1 MFEYR
6 TARPEERDAYIE
18 LANYAFGFDA
28 ETLLPK
34 AYAAPFDPSPFHK
47 VAANESGKLCAEVAV
62 LPQELTVGGRELR
75 VGFLGMVSVHPK
87 FRGQG
92 HMKKL
97 MNLWIEEA
105 RGQYDMLA
113 LYGQRQRY
121 EYFGFTGG
129 GLRRRFFVEE
139 ANVRHGLREVSAADI
154 SFCPFFEA
162 DGAADFAERL
172 NRSRI
177 AYAKRKAADME
188 RIFRCLN
195 QKATA
200 VLKQGKLA
208 GYLITDAS
216 GSEISELALE
226 SLADAGPVI
235 KAYLSRIPSGRI
247 SVCVPDYERELN
259 AVLDAFAERYVID
272 YDCMYHIF
280 DYANVLEAY
289 LTVRQRVSGLS
300 AGRFSAVLDG
310 QPVTVTADEHG
321 VSVERRADPGAPAL
335 GKMEAQSLLLTERSR
350 FLNLPVPRGW
360 FPLPVFWYLV
370 DKF

>member
-1 MFEYR
+1 MVAYR

-47 VAANESGKLCAEVAV
+47 VAVNESGKLCAEVAV
-62 LPQELTVGGRELR
+62 LPQELTVAGRELR

-129 GLRRRFFVEE
+129 GLRRRFF
-139 ANVRHGLREVSAADI
+139 
-154 SFCPFFEA
+154 
-162 DGAADFAERL
+162 AERL

-177 AYAKRKAADME
+177 A
-188 RIFRCLN
+188 
-195 QKATA
+195 
-200 VLKQGKLA
+200 
-208 GYLITDAS
+208 
-216 GSEISELALE
+216 
-226 SLADAGPVI
+226 
-235 KAYLSRIPSGRI
+235 
-247 SVCVPDYERELN
+247 
-259 AVLDAFAERYVID
+259 FA
-272 YDCMYHIF
+272 
-280 DYANVLEAY
+280 
-289 LTVRQRVSGLS
+289 
-300 AGRFSAVLDG
+300 
-310 QPVTVTADEHG
+310 
-321 VSVERRADPGAPAL
+321 ERRADPGAPAL
-335 GKMEAQSLLLTERSR
+335 DHMQAQALLLTERAR
-350 FLNLPVPRGW
+350 FLNLPVPRDW